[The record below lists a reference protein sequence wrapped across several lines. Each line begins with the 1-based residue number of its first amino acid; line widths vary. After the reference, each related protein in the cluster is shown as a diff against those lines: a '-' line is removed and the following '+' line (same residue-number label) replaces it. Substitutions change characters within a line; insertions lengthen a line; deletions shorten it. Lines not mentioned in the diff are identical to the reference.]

1 MPRIS
6 VLCAAAFLLAASPAF
21 AAGYDA
27 ELDPAPFDAT
37 NRADVIGSIGNA
49 TATLDGNTL
58 TVQGTFSNLKS
69 PATNGTFR
77 IGLAKGVPGDAIGT
91 LMVEHAR
98 QGSFSGTIKLTS
110 AQVAALNR
118 ESLYVRIDSEKS
130 PEGNLQGWLEATGKD
145 HVS

>member
-6 VLCAAAFLLAASPAF
+6 VLCAVLLLAASPVW
-21 AAGYDA
+21 AAGYEA

-49 TATLDGNTL
+49 TATLDGSTL
-58 TVQGTFSNLKS
+58 TVKGTFSNLKS
-69 PATNGTFR
+69 PATNGSFR
-77 IGLAKGVPGDAIGT
+77 IGLAKGVPGDAIGSLT
-91 LMVEHAR
+91 VEHAR
-98 QGSFSGTIKLTS
+98 QGAFSGTIKLTS
-110 AQVAALNR
+110 AQVSALKR

-130 PEGNLQGWLEATGKD
+130 PDGNLQGWLEETGKD